1 MNQNLSRARAFASL
15 VLGLTMGIYAGAE
28 ERLVT
33 RQEAQPSAQTSTGGS
48 AQPDTTGTNDDQWHV
63 GFLPYL
69 WFAGMHGTTGG

>member
-1 MNQNLSRARAFASL
+1 VNQNLSRARAFASL